1 MNDVLHVRPIIG
13 KAGAEKLRAAS
24 GLSLLESRV
33 VFQLC
38 SNPVWYSNQQSS
50 GVGKSSPRVILYESP
65 AVVQTRGYCMSKRQD
80 LVQSLA

>member
-1 MNDVLHVRPIIG
+1 MNGVLHVRSIIG

-24 GLSLLESRV
+24 GLPLLESSV
-33 VFQLC
+33 VFQ
-38 SNPVWYSNQQSS
+38 SREFW
-50 GVGKSSPRVILYESP
+50 VGKTSPRVILYESP